1 MVNWQGW
8 ITLPKSVTKERIIGN
23 AQVFDFEISPEDM
36 EKLDSLECYG
46 VTGTSIPTFPSL
58 MARLGSYHFKVS
70 HHPKFC
76 NSLFL
81 DYNGYSIITRS
92 VNSSTGYLMSMSSSN

>member
-46 VTGTSIPTFPSL
+46 VTGTYIPTSSFANCQVGILPLQSESPS
-58 MARLGSYHFKVS
+58 KV
-70 HHPKFC
+70 
-76 NSLFL
+76 LQ
-81 DYNGYSIITRS
+81 
-92 VNSSTGYLMSMSSSN
+92 